1 MKVYESKL
9 QKQALLCHPRSQFFF
24 HSPMMNTGNQ
34 KEGTGVAFAPAEGGS
49 RGGADPRV
57 GANVTRPPLAWQAH

>member
-1 MKVYESKL
+1 MKVSYKSRR
-9 QKQALLCHPRSQFFF
+9 CYVIHGPSSFF

-57 GANVTRPPLAWQAH
+57 GANVTRPPLAWQVH